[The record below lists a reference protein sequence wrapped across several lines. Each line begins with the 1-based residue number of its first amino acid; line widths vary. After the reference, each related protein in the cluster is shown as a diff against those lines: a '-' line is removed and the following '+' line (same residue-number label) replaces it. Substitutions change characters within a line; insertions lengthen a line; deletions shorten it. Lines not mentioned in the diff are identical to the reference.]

1 MLKARVRV
9 ILEEINEM
17 GKVSMTQEVINKLNI
32 YADAFNQIRDVLN
45 ERNRRLFLAET
56 AIEFGY
62 GATSLL
68 SRRTGVAISTI
79 RRGIAELSAQNELRK
94 DGRVRR
100 VGAGRKAVEKIYPD
114 IVEKTKELLDDETY
128 GSPEGGKW
136 ISCSLR
142 NVTKSLAEKGISVEK
157 STVQRIVKD
166 LGYSRQ
172 KNRKMEQVGVPHPD
186 RNAQFE
192 FIHSET
198 NQALNRGTP
207 VISVDTKKKENIGN
221 FKNDGTEYRASG
233 CPRRVLD
240 HDFFIP
246 ELGKVAPYGVYVLND
261 NTAFVNLGTSA
272 DTGAFSVESI
282 RRWWYTIGKQNF
294 EHTDR
299 LVVTCDCGGSN
310 GFRNRLWKL
319 SLAVL
324 ADEIGKKI
332 EVIHYPPGTSKYNKV
347 EHRLFCYITKHWQGK
362 PFVDVQTVV
371 NLIQSTTTDTGLSV
385 ACKLDKNIYETGI
398 KVPDKDMDAINIEYI
413 GPHQGW
419 AYIIKPH
426 FSR

>member
-1 MLKARVRV
+1 MRV
-9 ILEEINEM
+9 ILEEINDM
-17 GKVSMTQEVINKLNI
+17 GKIGMTQEVINKLNI

-45 ERNRRLFLAET
+45 ERDRRLFLAET

-79 RRGIAELSAQNELRK
+79 RRGIAELSAQKELRK

-114 IVEKTKELLDDETY
+114 IVQKTKELLDDETY

-198 NQALNRGTP
+198 NQALDRGTP

-240 HDFFIP
+240 HDFFVP

-324 ADEIGKKI
+324 ADEIGKEI

-419 AYIIKPH
+419 AYIIKPN